1 MLNTICLALISA
13 ILLLPFILKF
23 LFRFNDY
30 YGFIIGIRYLIISC
44 FCQVILSTVLPSSP
58 KKESSD
64 NKIDETNLPF
74 NDKLLIWIKELLSSI
89 LSLCILYYC
98 VAKISKPTQNYN
110 LIFMFISAII
120 IPYIIPFALYM
131 FLPSIG
137 KIEAIKKLIDEGK
150 VSDKYFSEEYA
161 YNVIYSTIYQVFYD
175 VGIGLLM
182 MLFIKKLIHK
192 PIFFLN
198 YFLKNI
204 FKFLITCI
212 GMAFLEKYFNAIYI
226 VPFVCG
232 MYLYCQ
238 KINKGELTNRFKE
251 ESDMD

>member
-1 MLNTICLALISA
+1 MLNTVCILLISV
-13 ILLLPFILKF
+13 ILLCPFIIKF

-30 YGFIIGIRYLIISC
+30 YGFIMGIRYLIIAC
-44 FCQVILSTVLPSSP
+44 FCQAILSTFLPSS
-58 KKESSD
+58 KKSESSD
-64 NKIDETNLPF
+64 NKIDDTNLPF
-74 NDKLLIWIKELLSSI
+74 NDKLFAWIKELLSSI
-89 LSLCILYYC
+89 LSLFILYYC

-110 LIFMFISAII
+110 LIFMFVSALIL
-120 IPYIIPFALYM
+120 PYVLPFALYM

-150 VSDKYFSEEYA
+150 ISDKYFSEEYA
-161 YNVIYSTIYQVFYD
+161 YSVINSTIYQLFNEF
-175 VGIGLLM
+175 GIGLLM
-182 MLFIKKLIHK
+182 MLFIKKLVHK

-204 FKFLITCI
+204 FKFFITCL
-212 GMAFLEKYFNAIYI
+212 GMAFLEKLFNVVYI

-232 MYLYCQ
+232 MFLYCQ
-238 KINKGELTNRFKE
+238 KIGKGELTNRFKE